1 MCCLRL
7 TPILLDRAAPKPY
20 RLFIYGTVLN
30 DRSRPLRERLAE
42 FGRAMAVDEAIT
54 DKAGL
59 VVSLEFR
66 PGGAANGARAGG
78 GNRQC

>member
-30 DRSRPLRERLAE
+30 DRPLRERLE
-42 FGRAMAVDEAIT
+42 ELYPEG
-54 DKAGL
+54 
-59 VVSLEFR
+59 
-66 PGGAANGARAGG
+66 
-78 GNRQC
+78 